1 MQTESSF
8 SSKTLLIILALAVVV
23 SLIGVYAGTSFLGWR
38 QKQANS
44 AKLEGLD
51 KGEGS
56 KLRAGESI
64 PEIPLIALDG
74 TTSSTSL
81 LSADTDVLLFFV
93 AINCEPCTEAV
104 TSWYPLADQIPPNIT
119 TYAICQDDVE
129 YARVY
134 ADKTEMIFP
143 VFCDT
148 ARTFDRQFDVNIY
161 PTVIGVRKG
170 GTIAFIKHGFDTSF
184 DPVTASTMLMSAAE

>member
-8 SSKTLLIILALAVVV
+8 SSKTLLIIIALAVVV
-23 SLIGVYAGTSFLGWR
+23 SLVGVYAGTTFLGWR
-38 QKQANS
+38 QKQAN
-44 AKLEGLD
+44 AEKLEGLD

-56 KLRAGESI
+56 KLRAGEMI
-64 PEIPLIALDG
+64 PEIEMLALDG
-74 TTSSTSL
+74 SPTSTVEL
-81 LSADTDVLLFFV
+81 TADRDALLFFV

-104 TSWYPLADQIPPNIT
+104 TSWFPLADQIPPNIV
-119 TYAICQDDVE
+119 TYAICQNDVE
-129 YARVY
+129 YAKVY
-134 ADKTEMIFP
+134 AEKTEMLFP

-148 ARTFDRQFDVNIY
+148 AHVFDSRYDVNIY

-184 DPVTASTMLMSAAE
+184 DPMTASTMLMAGAE